1 MENIKFVPIAII
13 ILFVIITLFKII
25 SLFLFK
31 CNFSKKE
38 IFIDSLTF
46 IIVFILIWLTAELY
60 QFINVDIPVIKLLF
74 GLLFFA
80 IIPYLVLWVRRK
92 IYNKLNYSL
101 IHENIILHIGYY
113 YMVLI
118 VSLVLLSGFMKLINI
133 I

>member
-1 MENIKFVPIAII
+1 MENIKLVPVIVI
-13 ILFVIITLFKII
+13 ILILIITLFKVI

-38 IFIDSLTF
+38 IFIDVLTF
-46 IIVFILIWLTAELY
+46 ILIFKLTWLTIELY
-60 QFINVDIPVIKLLF
+60 SSLNNDIPVIKLLF

-80 IIPYLVLWVRRK
+80 VVPYLLLWTRRR
-92 IYNKLNYSL
+92 IYNKLNFIL

-118 VSLVLLSGFMKLINI
+118 IVLLLSEGFIELTNI
-133 I
+133 